1 MYFDLEATGL
11 KRSGKPKIIK
21 LSFVAVHI
29 QYILDFNLKIEDCK
43 ENSNPRV
50 ISDKIEKCLTKVLK
64 KLTLCLYPMATIVSQ
79 VSITTG
85 YNLSDQAGFDEN
97 TADMLSSFLN
107 CLPSPVFLI
116 VHNGDLCDFPLLKT

>member
-1 MYFDLEATGL
+1 M
-11 KRSGKPKIIK
+11 
-21 LSFVAVHI
+21 HI

-116 VHNGDLCDFPLLKT
+116 VYNGDLCDFPLLKT